1 MMDKLTK
8 KQRELFEALAAAEHE
23 RWSDWQRILHNRC
36 EVREDGCLVIPAELA
51 AHWEQQIGTP
61 YEDLSEEDKDK
72 DREQVWRYWPLI
84 EEYIK

>member
-1 MMDKLTK
+1 MDTLTK

-23 RWSDWQRILHNRC
+23 RWSDWQRILHSRC
-36 EVREDGCLVIPAELA
+36 EVREDGCLVIPAALA
-51 AHWEQQIGTP
+51 THWEQQIETP

-84 EEYIK
+84 EEYIP